1 MSSDRGL
8 LRVSGGDAGAT
19 IAPTAVPHRRQNR
32 ADAGNACVHRG
43 HGCSMAII
51 FSGSLSLV
59 NYTVSD
65 TSKSLS
71 LDIISEDFLPLAG

>member
-1 MSSDRGL
+1 
-8 LRVSGGDAGAT
+8 
-19 IAPTAVPHRRQNR
+19 
-32 ADAGNACVHRG
+32 
-43 HGCSMAII
+43 MAII